1 MLLSWLTGGTL
12 DRVLRTVDNAVDNE
26 TRREEIKART
36 VEKYVQTEAETR
48 QAMMQSRTFWAVWAL
63 FAAPLG
69 LWWALVMLDTA
80 FTFVSWGI
88 PDLPASV
95 RPWADTI
102 FGSIFGS
109 GAAVGI
115 AQIVAG
121 AVRKRS

>member
-1 MLLSWLTGGTL
+1 MLLGWLTGGTL
-12 DRVLRTVDNAVDNE
+12 DRVLRTVDNAVDND

-36 VEKYVQTEAETR
+36 VEKFVQTEAETR

-69 LWWALVMLDTA
+69 TWWALVMFDTA

-88 PDLPASV
+88 PDLPSSV

-121 AVRKRS
+121 AVRRR